1 MELSVFIERLR
12 PSALRSAGGTI
23 APGVAATL
31 IVALAATYLSDHYHA
46 PPVIFALLLGM
57 ALNQLSAEARY
68 APGINVSARALLRIC
83 VALLGLRI
91 TFGQIGELGWSTAAM
106 VIVTVPLTIGFGWL
120 LAKTLKLDS
129 RYGVLSG
136 GAVGICGA
144 SAAMAIAVA
153 WPRKDSERD
162 TVVVIA
168 CITTYSTI
176 AMVLYPALVAH
187 LHLDPVQTGRFLG
200 GSIHDVA
207 QVVAAGYASSP
218 QAGGAATIVKLMRV
232 AMLLPVVLVITLI
245 AARSVDAQQPK
256 TKVVLLPGF
265 LIAFVVLA
273 ALNGFSLVAKP
284 LVSVLTELSKWLLVT
299 SVAALGMK
307 TSLREMMAVGTTC
320 VALIAAETVFLGLL
334 VLSWVLLTAAP
345 PVRSAELV
353 TISADSRA
361 AQADAIVAA
370 AMQSHQIPGV
380 CLGVIKN
387 GHLIKA
393 SGYGFANV
401 ELKVPISQTSLFQ
414 SGSVAK
420 QFTAAAIMMLVEERK
435 IGLDEPLI
443 KYFPE
448 AHAAAWRDV
457 TVRQLLTHTSGIPDI
472 FGEHDEDSYTKGIL
486 DFHHDYTEEE
496 LLQRYLTLTLDFKPG
511 DKWNYSNTGYELLGF
526 LIHRVSGMFYGDFLQ
541 KRVFGPLGMTSTR
554 IISEQDIVPNRV
566 SGYRII
572 DGQLKNQEWIA
583 PSLNTLADGGLYI
596 NLIDLAKWDAA
607 LYTDQVLSRSA
618 LKQMWTPVRLNSGET
633 YPYGFG
639 WSLGSIDGHAVQSHT
654 GSNQGFWISI
664 SRYVDDALTVVVLTN
679 LDESHSV
686 TLGIANPVASL
697 YLARK

>member
-1 MELSVFIERLR
+1 MQFSAHIERWR
-12 PSALRSAGGTI
+12 PSAWRSAGSAI

-68 APGINVSARALLRIC
+68 EPGINVSARTLLRIS

-106 VIVTVPLTIGFGWL
+106 VLATVPLTIGFGWL
-120 LAKTLKLDS
+120 LAKALKMDS

-136 GAVGICGA
+136 GAVAICGA

-187 LHLDPVQTGRFLG
+187 LHLDPLQTGRFLG

-218 QAGGAATIVKLMRV
+218 QAGDAATIVKLMRV
-232 AMLLPVVLVITLI
+232 AMLLPVVLVVTLI
-245 AARSVDAQQPK
+245 AARNLAVEQPK
-256 TKVVLLPGF
+256 KNVALLPGF

-284 LVSVLTELSKWLLVT
+284 VASVLTEISKWLLVT

-334 VLSWVLLTAAP
+334 VLGWVLLTAPQAH
-345 PVRSAELV
+345 
-353 TISADSRA
+353 SADSPAR
-361 AQADAIVAA
+361 QADAIVAA

-380 CLGVIKN
+380 CLAVIKN

-393 SGYGFANV
+393 SGYGLANV
-401 ELKVPISQTSLFQ
+401 ELQVPVSPASLFQ

-420 QFTAAAIMMLVEERK
+420 QFTAAAVMMLVEEGR
-435 IGLDEPLI
+435 IGLDEPVI

-448 AHAAAWRDV
+448 AHTATWRDV
-457 TVRQLLTHTSGIPDI
+457 PVRQLLTHTSGIPDI
-472 FGEHDEDSYTKGIL
+472 YGEHDEDPYTKGIL
-486 DFHHDYTEEE
+486 DFRRDYTEYE

-511 DKWNYSNTGYELLGF
+511 ERWNYSNTGYELLGF
-526 LIHRVSGMFYGDFLQ
+526 LIHRVSGMFYGDFLE
-541 KRVFGPLGMTSTR
+541 KRVFHPLGMTATR
-554 IISEQDIVPNRV
+554 IISEQDIVPNRA
-566 SGYRII
+566 SGYRLI
-572 DGQLKNQEWIA
+572 DGQLKNPEWIA
-583 PSLNTLADGGLYI
+583 PSLNTLADGGLYT
-596 NLIDLAKWDAA
+596 NVIDLAKWDAA
-607 LYTDQVLSRSA
+607 LYTEKILSSSSLQQV
-618 LKQMWTPVRLNSGET
+618 WTPVRLNSGET

-639 WSLGSIDGHAVQSHT
+639 WDLGSVDGHAVQSHT

-664 SRYVDDALTVVVLTN
+664 SRYVDAGLTIVVLTN
-679 LDESHSV
+679 LDESHSM
-686 TLGIANPVASL
+686 TLGIANPVASV
-697 YLARK
+697 YLAHE